1 MGKTLIIAEKYLAAC
16 DIANALKCME
26 HKEGYIEGENY
37 IITWA
42 DGHLIGFQYPEEY
55 NPEYKEWKLEQLPL
69 EFNPQTALKI
79 YPEKQQQFDIVKR
92 LIQGTET
99 DMIINA
105 GDAGREGYLIQN
117 RIYKM
122 AGNRK
127 PVKVLWAS
135 ALTEEAILHAMQN
148 LRDDDEFVNILEE
161 AEARAAED
169 YILGMNYSRLLTL
182 KCSND
187 ITLPYGPCMTPL
199 LNLIVKREKE
209 IAEFV
214 PIKSYVIEIEYE
226 GGIKGEILDNE
237 GKAVAFSQISSA
249 QEIVEEITL
258 GAEGTIEVTKIKETH
273 QKAPFLFDLAE
284 LQTVIGGKYKYTPA
298 QTLQI
303 AQSLYEKH
311 KIISYP
317 RTDSR
322 YLPETMSQT
331 VKQNLSCCDFGN
343 FHYALEKARK
353 DELEA
358 DEIYFNDEKVKDH
371 HALIPIVNKKMSQ
384 IYTRLSEME
393 KNVFDEI
400 VYSFLG
406 YFCRERVRKSLS
418 AQVYVDGYVFRSTVS
433 AEIEAGF
440 KLLRSTEEE
449 DAAEIAIIDEWK
461 PGKKLTVKDVH
472 ILERVSEPPARYTV
486 GTITNLMKKYHI
498 GTPAT
503 MAATI
508 EKLLDKD
515 RPFLILNNGK
525 YYTTPFGRMYISV
538 IPEELKN
545 PELRELMEY
554 KLQQIREGNMSKEE
568 LLDEVMK
575 ELENNLSRDDFR
587 KLSFSR
593 GVKVKKST
601 KANYKRKRGS
611 HFI

>member
-1 MGKTLIIAEKYLAAC
+1 MGKTLVIAEKYLAAC
-16 DIANALKCME
+16 DIANALKCTE
-26 HKEGYIEGENY
+26 HKDGYIEGESY

-69 EFNPQTALKI
+69 EFNPQTALKV

-122 AGNRK
+122 AGNKK
-127 PVKVLWAS
+127 PVKVLWTS
-135 ALTEEAILHAMQN
+135 ALTEEAILEAMQN
-148 LRDDDEFVNILEE
+148 LRDEDEFVNILEE
-161 AEARAAED
+161 AEARATED

-187 ITLPYGPCMTPL
+187 VTLPYGPCMTPL
-199 LNLIVKREKE
+199 LNLIVEREKE
-209 IAEFV
+209 IAEFI
-214 PIKSYVIEIEYE
+214 PSKKYAIEIEYE

-237 GKAVAFSQISSA
+237 GKAVAFSQISAA
-249 QEIVEEITL
+249 QEIVEEIAL
-258 GAEGTIEVTKIKETH
+258 GTEGTIEVTKIKEI
-273 QKAPFLFDLAE
+273 QYKAPFLYDLAE

-303 AQSLYEKH
+303 AQALYEKH
-311 KIISYP
+311 KLISYP

-322 YLPETMSQT
+322 YLPESIKQSIR
-331 VKQNLSCCDFGN
+331 QNLSCCDFDK
-343 FHYALEKARK
+343 FHFALERAKK
-353 DELEA
+353 EELEV
-358 DEIYFNDEKVKDH
+358 DEIYFNDEEVRDH

-384 IYTRLSEME
+384 IYTNLSEME

-406 YFCRERVRKSLS
+406 YFSRERVRKSLT
-418 AQVYVDGYVFRSTVS
+418 AQVFVNGYVFRTTVS
-433 AEIEAGF
+433 TEIEAGF
-440 KLLRSTEEE
+440 KLLRSYEEE
-449 DAAEIAIIDEWK
+449 SRVEETIIEEWK
-461 PGKKLTVKDVH
+461 PGKKLIVSDVR

-486 GTITNLMKKYHI
+486 GTITNLMKKHHI
-498 GTPAT
+498 GTSAT

-508 EKLLDKD
+508 EKLLDEN
-515 RPFLILNNGK
+515 RPFLVLKNGK
-525 YYTTPFGRMYISV
+525 YYSTPFGRMYISV
-538 IPEELKN
+538 IPDALKN

-554 KLQQIREGNMSKEE
+554 KLQQIREGNLSKEE
-568 LLDEVMK
+568 LLEELTK
-575 ELENNLSRDDFR
+575 ELESNITRDDFR
-587 KLSFSR
+587 KMSFSR
-593 GVKVKKST
+593 GIKAKKST

-611 HFI
+611 YFT